1 MALRVSNV
9 RITLTRDKEPVMA
22 YVDFLVEDCLLI
34 REVKV
39 IRSSGCYFVSMP
51 PKKLKNGIHMDTVA
65 PINNE
70 TRNLIEDSILTEFE
84 RITGETVTRRV
95 RRND

>member
-39 IRSSGCYFVSMP
+39 IRSAGCYLVSMP
-51 PKKLKNGIHMDTVA
+51 SKKT
-65 PINNE
+65 
-70 TRNLIEDSILTEFE
+70 
-84 RITGETVTRRV
+84 
-95 RRND
+95 